1 MLQHEDGGALS
12 CEMGYG
18 VFLFLGAV
26 EEEALGWEEE
36 GGRLSFKRNVDGG
49 LVRGWSH
56 NQTADRPLCDEL
68 HRFEEYSSLV
78 TVSLRVYLSIWQ

>member
-68 HRFEEYSSLV
+68 QFSENLSSLV
-78 TVSLRVYLSIWQ
+78 YSWLTIYLSI